1 MNGSKA
7 IWHTGIKPSELLH
20 GFKHYL
26 LVSKRRKMLN
36 SVKVLIAL
44 FSVMPQPVFEME
56 YVLQGD
62 FFIG

>member
-1 MNGSKA
+1 MCIKLKIIMNGSKA

-36 SVKVLIAL
+36 SVKVLKVA
-44 FSVMPQPVFEME
+44 FS
-56 YVLQGD
+56 
-62 FFIG
+62 